1 MAFLNL
7 LLAEALAAGLA
18 NRAES
23 EEPQKP
29 PPPNFFVLPKD
40 PQAWRKFHEACI
52 KENLVIAVEV
62 TDNSKPNCRRV
73 QPLFVNEAHKFESV
87 PFVRVEIEFGQTY
100 KEVIATESTHR
111 IQVNLKKLKF

>member
-29 PPPNFFVLPKD
+29 PPPNFFVLPSD
-40 PQAWRKFHEACI
+40 PQAWRKFHEACV

-62 TDNSKPNCRRV
+62 TDNSKANCRRV
-73 QPLFVNEAHKFESV
+73 PELCRYQEAAQHS
-87 PFVRVEIEFGQTY
+87 ILAG
-100 KEVIATESTHR
+100 
-111 IQVNLKKLKF
+111 KLGSMY